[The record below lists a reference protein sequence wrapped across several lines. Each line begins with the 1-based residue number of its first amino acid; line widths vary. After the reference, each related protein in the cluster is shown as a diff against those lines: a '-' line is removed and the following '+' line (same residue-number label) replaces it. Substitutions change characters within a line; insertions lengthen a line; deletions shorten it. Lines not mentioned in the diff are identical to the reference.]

1 MILPPVGP
9 GCVLMG
15 HPISGPLNITALNV
29 SSFKLDLSLV
39 KYCPVV
45 EKGLS
50 HWTDI
55 GGMVFKASSNFFN
68 RLGILT
74 GLTRLT

>member
-1 MILPPVGP
+1 MV
-9 GCVLMG
+9 
-15 HPISGPLNITALNV
+15 N
-29 SSFKLDLSLV
+29 LV

-55 GGMVFKASSNFFN
+55 GSMVFKASSNFFN

-74 GLTRLT
+74 GLPIFARTETTLWPYEEHLYFGLLGKIQKQRFGLKSLS